1 MSQALYRKWRPARFD
16 EIIGQE
22 HITRTLKNSVLADRV
37 GHAYLFCGPRGT
49 GKTTTA
55 RLLAKAVNCTH
66 EDPSER
72 PCNECRHCQS
82 IASGRFLDLIE
93 IDAASNTGVDDIRD
107 LRDKINFSPSEGRF
121 KVYIIDEVH
130 MLSTAAFN
138 ALLKTLEEPPP
149 HAKFVLATT
158 EEHKVPMTIKSRCQQ
173 FNFRLLSTQEILTR
187 LNSLIDREGLQ
198 AEAEALA
205 LVAQHGAGSL
215 RDAESL
221 LDQLVGG
228 PQDIISLERT
238 QMILGTAS
246 SQNISDLVAAIG
258 RADGPEGLRIIHEA
272 LATGADTRQF
282 CRQMV
287 SYLRDLLLVQTA
299 GTAVSL
305 NLPEDQILVLQ
316 KQAQTM
322 SRLTLIEATRHFN
335 EAAVSSAN
343 SWQPQLPLEMAF
355 IESLPAEPQ
364 PAPAPMAVQ
373 PTPVT
378 QPTPVQATP
387 AAVAVEQV
395 AVPEE
400 SRNTAVASPS
410 PSPTPPAATPSP
422 APSSSGPTLEDI
434 KGKIWRT
441 FTARAGQENRNIK
454 AWLSMAQPLAIEDG
468 HTLVIG
474 FDLPFLRDKLES
486 ERHTAEK
493 ALQDAMGHPM
503 QIKCVLKGEY
513 QVSAAASYSQSAM
526 SKKNFRDE
534 LETFAK
540 DYGGVVSES
549 D

>member
-22 HITRTLKNSVLADRV
+22 HITRTLKNSVQADRV

-49 GKTTTA
+49 GKTTSA

-66 EDPSER
+66 ENLAER
-72 PCNECRHCQS
+72 PCNECRHCQA

-149 HAKFVLATT
+149 HAKFILATT

-187 LNSLIDREGLQ
+187 LNSIIDREGLH

-228 PQDIISLERT
+228 PNDAITLERT

-258 RADGPEGLRIIHEA
+258 AADGPSGLRIIHEA

-305 NLPEDQILVLQ
+305 NLPEDQIRILH

-322 SRLTLIEATRHFN
+322 SRLTLIEATRQFN

-343 SWQPQLPLEMAF
+343 SWQPQLPLELAF
-355 IESLPAEPQ
+355 IESLPAEPLPAPTPVAVQ
-364 PAPAPMAVQ
+364 PTTVTPPTAVPAPAPAPVQSVQTEDTAVVS
-373 PTPVT
+373 PP
-378 QPTPVQATP
+378 PSPPSVQATSAP
-387 AAVAVEQV
+387 
-395 AVPEE
+395 P
-400 SRNTAVASPS
+400 
-410 PSPTPPAATPSP
+410 PT
-422 APSSSGPTLEDI
+422 SGLSLEDI
-434 KGKIWRT
+434 KNNVWRK
-441 FTARAGQENRNIK
+441 FTNRAGQENRNIK
-454 AWLSMAQPLAIEDG
+454 AWLSMAQPLAVEGG

-474 FDLPFLRDKLES
+474 FDLPFLRDKLDA
-486 ERHTAEK
+486 ERPSAEK
-493 ALQDAMGHPM
+493 ALQDVAGHPL
-503 QIKCVLKGEY
+503 QIKCVLKEAY
-513 QVSAAASYSQSAM
+513 QAPSTAYAPPETQ
-526 SKKNFRDE
+526 KKTFRDE
-534 LETFAK
+534 LETFVTE
-540 DYGGVVSES
+540 YGGIVSEE
-549 D
+549 